1 MTARAQHAS
10 ATRSAAS
17 PAVAQHFNRTNTH
30 TAIQREANGARS
42 LEGATSL
49 VQDVLTMPGHP
60 LDAGTRAVME
70 PRLGYD
76 LSPVRVH
83 DDSRAAHSAI
93 ALGATAYTSG
103 HHIVFGQG
111 RYAPQTA
118 GGERLLA
125 HELTH
130 VAQQARGPVDGTPIG
145 DGFTVSHPDDS
156 FEREAAA
163 NATSLGS
170 PFHPPASLQY
180 LPSKADPARPLQR
193 QDTWSGPTG
202 AIAGIIGA
210 ALGAAALIIALVA
223 WRRPANPAPTTG
235 GITLNSQPI
244 SAADPAGVPAE
255 RQDAAMSAPTHT
267 EKLLDVKTDGD
278 NWADINFDVAT
289 DGVSIFSAIP
299 QTQPHNYNGG
309 TGGSSATINFA
320 APATVA
326 APLYDRTKPE
336 PAKKDTGK
344 KGAGKAGKGK
354 EEAPPPPP
362 APKDTPGVLQVA
374 FNGTNSVGEKEPLQQ
389 FAGRFVIRANPAGH
403 RMVECVECVPRNQ
416 VGYAAADNQ
425 KIGHVDYHGH
435 AAPAQQN
442 TPPVPGPQQSQP
454 NPPPPTGGK

>member
-17 PAVAQHFNRTNTH
+17 PAVAQHLGRTNTH

-49 VQDVLTMPGHP
+49 VQDVLTMPGRP

-83 DDSRAAHSAI
+83 DDSQAAHSAI

-103 HHIVFGQG
+103 HHIVFDQG

-145 DGFTVSHPDDS
+145 DGFTVSHPNDS
-156 FEREAAA
+156 FERQAAA
-163 NATSLGS
+163 NATALEAPS
-170 PFHPPASLQY
+170 HPQASLQH
-180 LPSKADPARPLQR
+180 LPFTADPARPLQR
-193 QDTWSGPTG
+193 QSDGWSVAGG
-202 AIAGIIGA
+202 IAGIVGA
-210 ALGAAALIIALVA
+210 ALGAAALIFAILA

-244 SAADPAGVPAE
+244 AAAASEIPAE
-255 RQDAAMSAPTHT
+255 RQDAALSAPTHT
-267 EKLLDVKTDGD
+267 EKLLDLKTDDD

-289 DGVSIFSAIP
+289 DGVSILSAIP
-299 QTQPHNYNGG
+299 QTVPQNYNGG
-309 TGGSSATINFA
+309 TGGSSAAINFA
-320 APATVA
+320 APAIVA
-326 APLYDRTKPE
+326 PPKYAPKPE
-336 PAKKDTGK
+336 PAKPDAAK
-344 KGAGKAGKGK
+344 KAAGKGGKGGKAK
-354 EEAPPPPP
+354 EEAPPPAP
-362 APKDTPGVLQVA
+362 ADTPAVVQVA
-374 FNGTNSVGEKEPLQQ
+374 FNGTNSIGEKEPLQQ

-403 RMVECVECVPRNQ
+403 RMVECVECVPHNRI
-416 VGYAAADNQ
+416 GYAATDNQ

-435 AAPAQQN
+435 TAPAQQT

>member
-1 MTARAQHAS
+1 
-10 ATRSAAS
+10 
-17 PAVAQHFNRTNTH
+17 
-30 TAIQREANGARS
+30 
-42 LEGATSL
+42 
-49 VQDVLTMPGHP
+49 
-60 LDAGTRAVME
+60 
-70 PRLGYD
+70 
-76 LSPVRVH
+76 
-83 DDSRAAHSAI
+83 
-93 ALGATAYTSG
+93 
-103 HHIVFGQG
+103 
-111 RYAPQTA
+111 
-118 GGERLLA
+118 
-125 HELTH
+125 
-130 VAQQARGPVDGTPIG
+130 
-145 DGFTVSHPDDS
+145 
-156 FEREAAA
+156 
-163 NATSLGS
+163 LGS